1 MTVLVVMA
9 MAAEAEPIA
18 AALGLDESAPP
29 VGDPLPARWFSG
41 PDVALVVNGLDRR
54 HRVDSIGTTA
64 AALTTLRAIEHTD
77 PRWVVS
83 AGTAGGFAA
92 RGGAIGQVV
101 LARGTVI
108 HHDRRVPLAGF
119 DAYAVGGYPTA
130 DLEKLA
136 DRLGFTS
143 GPCSSG
149 DSLDAPDR
157 DLQTMTAH
165 GTLAKDMEAAAV
177 ARVAELTG
185 RPFTALKVITDIVDG
200 PRPAAEE
207 FVENLHTA
215 GARLA
220 EALPRLLAELPRYR
234 QDRPS

>member
-18 AALGLDESAPP
+18 EALGLEETDRP
-29 VGDPLPARWFSG
+29 VGDFLPVRWFEGRDVWLALNG
-41 PDVALVVNGLDRR
+41 PDRR
-54 HRVDSIGTTA
+54 YHVDSIGTTA
-64 AALTTLRAIEHTD
+64 AALTTLRAIERSD
-77 PRWVVS
+77 PSWVVS
-83 AGTAGGFAA
+83 AGTAGGFAD
-92 RGGAIGQVV
+92 RGGSIGQVV
-101 LARGTVI
+101 LARGPVI

-119 DAYAVGGYPTA
+119 EEYAAGSYPSA
-130 DLEKLA
+130 DLGDLA
-136 DRLGFTS
+136 DRLGFTN

-149 DSLDAPDR
+149 DSLDAPST
-157 DLQTMTAH
+157 DLAAMAVH

-200 PRPAAEE
+200 PRPTAEE

-215 GARLA
+215 SARLA